1 MGEIILYGIIALI
14 VIGVVS
20 IIITWVLENWILVF
34 SLAIIIGIVLV
45 FLAFHKINT
54 EVSLSSE
61 NNSKK
66 RPPREDK
73 LYNRNSDA
81 IQVVEATKPK
91 IQTHWSLNLLNDLEW
106 KRFEEVVSD
115 YYRMTGYRSEVTRM
129 GADGGVDVLL
139 YQNDSQDPAILI
151 QCKSWSKKVGV
162 NAVRELYGVM
172 AADQVGYGIFATT
185 SDYTNEAR
193 QWINGKSMQLLSGD
207 DLVNMFNQLPDD
219 QRREHLMK
227 GLHGN
232 YSTPTCPNCNQK
244 MVSRTATKGKSAGS
258 SFWGC
263 ANYPRCKQTFKMV

>member
-1 MGEIILYGIIALI
+1 MPRRKKQSDFDFIIECLLEIGEFIGECILFIFKGI
-14 VIGVVS
+14 
-20 IIITWVLENWILVF
+20 F
-34 SLAIIIGIVLV
+34 SLLNSSQSSSSQTN
-45 FLAFHKINT
+45 HKFVHI
-54 EVSLSSE
+54 E
-61 NNSKK
+61 
-66 RPPREDK
+66 R
-73 LYNRNSDA
+73 
-81 IQVVEATKPK
+81 TKPSVSK
-91 IQTHWSLNLLNDLEW
+91 LSEKKEWDLELLNELEW
-106 KRFEEVVSD
+106 KRFEEVVSE
-115 YYRMTGYRSEVTRM
+115 YYRIIGYRSEVSRM

-139 YQNDSQDPAILI
+139 YQQEGETPVIII

-193 QWINGKSMQLLSGD
+193 EWVEGKSMQLLSGT
-207 DLVNMFNQLPDD
+207 DLVTLFNRLADD
-219 QRREHLMK
+219 KKTYLIQFATFED
-227 GLHGN
+227 

>member
-1 MGEIILYGIIALI
+1 
-14 VIGVVS
+14 
-20 IIITWVLENWILVF
+20 
-34 SLAIIIGIVLV
+34 
-45 FLAFHKINT
+45 
-54 EVSLSSE
+54 
-61 NNSKK
+61 
-66 RPPREDK
+66 
-73 LYNRNSDA
+73 
-81 IQVVEATKPK
+81 
-91 IQTHWSLNLLNDLEW
+91 
-106 KRFEEVVSD
+106 
-115 YYRMTGYRSEVTRM
+115 MTGYRSEVTRM